1 MKTKQ
6 ILLFCLMLIC
16 LFAACKNVTYIP
28 KSKKKQQLATPSI
41 LIFDR
46 MVDFRVEQGF
56 WPTSIQEF
64 TSKGI
69 KYYEVMKD
77 FKYLESS
84 FKIKDSNR
92 MVFYFSNHI
101 KDEQR
106 YNETREVDLNSYSG
120 SVKFWK
126 ENNKFIWSIKM
137 N

>member
-1 MKTKQ
+1 MKT
-6 ILLFCLMLIC
+6 IYFITISIVFLCFVS
-16 LFAACKNVTYIP
+16 ACKNVTYIP
-28 KSKKKQQLATPSI
+28 KSKKKQSLATPSV

-46 MVDFRVEQGF
+46 MVDFRIEQGY
-56 WPTSIQEF
+56 WPNSLQEF

-69 KYYEVMKD
+69 KYYDVMKD
-77 FKYLESS
+77 FKYLETS

-106 YNETREVDLNSYSG
+106 YKETKEIDLNSYSG
-120 SVKFWK
+120 SAKFWK